1 MLVRRS
7 KKAERCIKER
17 RKRAGHIGETRQD
30 GPSSYYSNLRKKHV
44 AAGLTPDDPSDNT
57 KKSD

>member
-30 GPSSYYSNLRKKHV
+30 GPSSYYSNLRKKYV
-44 AAGLTPDDPSDNT
+44 AAGLTPDDPV
-57 KKSD
+57 